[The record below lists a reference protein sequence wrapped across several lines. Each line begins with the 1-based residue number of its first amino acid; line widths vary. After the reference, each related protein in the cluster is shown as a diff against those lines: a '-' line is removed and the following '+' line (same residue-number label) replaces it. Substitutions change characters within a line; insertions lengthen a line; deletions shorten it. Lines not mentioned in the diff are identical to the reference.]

1 METPKK
7 SVQELRKP
15 NRKREDEERAAKAA
29 KEDFPF
35 SEKTRTNNLGRASEL
50 QRKPEQTTKLGLGL
64 ENCKQRNCQVGW
76 WQRKLL
82 KAAKATNHEEAKSLI
97 TQLEFEGKGAEI

>member
-7 SVQELRKP
+7 SVQERRKQ

-29 KEDFPF
+29 EEDFPF
-35 SEKTRTNNLGRASEL
+35 SEKTRTNNGARAGEL
-50 QRKPEQTTKLGLGL
+50 QRKPKQTTKLRLGL
-64 ENCKQRNCQVGW
+64 ENCRQWNCQGGW

-82 KAAKATNHEEAKSLI
+82 KAAKATNHEEAKS
-97 TQLEFEGKGAEI
+97 